1 MAHVRGFASVLFG
14 LVVIVV
20 LAGIGVGIYDAG
32 VQQGIAQTASVPA
45 GTLPYAAYGYGFHG
59 GFGFLGLLFPLF
71 FLFLIFGIA
80 RMAFRGGRGGW
91 GHGYGRGYGKW
102 GPGPGG
108 PGMGG
113 SDRETWVADWHR
125 RLHEDG
131 GSTPPTGPGATGS
144 PGSSGSGPANPAG

>member
-1 MAHVRGFASVLFG
+1 VRGFGSVLFG
-14 LVVIVV
+14 LVVVVV

-59 GFGFLGLLFPLF
+59 GFGFLGLLFPIF

-80 RMAFRGGRGGW
+80 RAAFRGGRGGW
-91 GHGYGRGYGKW
+91 GRGYGHGYGKW
-102 GPGPGG
+102 GPGG

-113 SDRETWVADWHR
+113 SDRDAWVADWHR

-131 GSTPPTGPGATGS
+131 GSNPPTGS
-144 PGSSGSGPANPAG
+144 PPANPAG

>member
-1 MAHVRGFASVLFG
+1 MRGFASVLFG
-14 LVVIVV
+14 LVIVIV

-59 GFGFLGLLFPLF
+59 GFGFLGLLFPIL
-71 FLFLIFGIA
+71 FLFLIFGLA
-80 RMAFRGGRGGW
+80 RAAFRGGRGGW

-102 GPGPGG
+102 GPGG
-108 PGMGG
+108 PWMSG
-113 SDRETWVADWHR
+113 SDREAWVADMHR
-125 RLHEDG
+125 RLHEEG
-131 GSTPPTGPGATGS
+131 GSTPPTGAGPSGS

>member
-1 MAHVRGFASVLFG
+1 MAHVRGFGSVLFG
-14 LVVIVV
+14 LVVVV
-20 LAGIGVGIYDAG
+20 LLVGIGVGIYDAG

-80 RMAFRGGRGGW
+80 RAAFRGGRGGW
-91 GHGYGRGYGKW
+91 GHGYGHGYGKW
-102 GPGPGG
+102 GPGG
-108 PGMGG
+108 PGG
-113 SDRETWVADWHR
+113 SDRDAWVADWHR

-131 GSTPPTGPGATGS
+131 GTTSPTGSGS
-144 PGSSGSGPANPAG
+144 QGSGPSGSGPAGQAG